1 MLAYV
6 QLNRNEKA
14 FFCPFFTP
22 YVSLKHKLIMENVQI
37 TCTFCKIVLF
47 CPQKSIRR
55 VRNGH
60 LTYCAQYKQYKA
72 APKKRALEPED
83 VVIYDNFN
91 FSKQAK
97 EANENDFY
105 YDIADWEELDA
116 DVEDALQGELSTKYE
131 KAYGSIK

>member
-1 MLAYV
+1 
-6 QLNRNEKA
+6 
-14 FFCPFFTP
+14 
-22 YVSLKHKLIMENVQI
+22 MENVQI

-91 FSKQAK
+91 FIKQAK
-97 EANENDFY
+97 EADENEFY